1 MTTEQPII
9 QVDKLARYYKQYRK
23 GKGLKGSIISL
34 FKRDYFTVKAVDDV
48 SFSIDETEFVG
59 FIGPN
64 GAGKTTTLKCL
75 SGLLYPTS
83 GSVSVMG
90 YIPSQRKREFLRQI
104 SLVMGQRFQLWWD
117 LPAED
122 SFVLSKEIY
131 SIPDEVYR
139 KALKELVELLDIG
152 EIINLQI
159 RKLSLGQRM
168 RCELAVALLHQPR
181 VLFLDEPTIG
191 LDVTMQKRM
200 RDFFRDYNK
209 QNGTTVILTS
219 HNMDDVRYLCSRI
232 IIINKGKIAYD
243 GDIDTVVHTYAKE
256 KYVHL
261 QLSKQVLRKDLEV
274 YGQVVDLRDGSVTLS
289 IPRSEV
295 SKISSRILEKLPVED
310 IDIKEMELDDV
321 VRMIFSQK

>member
-1 MTTEQPII
+1 MT
-9 QVDKLARYYKQYRK
+9 VKQLSRHFK
-23 GKGLKGSIISL
+23 QHKKERGLRGSLKSL
-34 FKRDYFTVKAVDDV
+34 LRREYFVVKAVDDI
-48 SFSIDETEFVG
+48 SFSMDESEFVG

-75 SGLLYPTS
+75 TGLLYPTS
-83 GSVSVMG
+83 GMVEVLG
-90 YIPSQRKREFLRQI
+90 FTPSQRKKEFLGQI

-122 SFVLSKEIY
+122 SLALSKEIY
-131 SIPDEVYR
+131 SIPDDLYKR
-139 KALKELVELLDIG
+139 NLGELVDLLDIG
-152 EIINLQI
+152 GIMNVQI

-181 VLFLDEPTIG
+181 VLFLDEPTVG

-209 QNGTTVILTS
+209 KAGTTVILTS
-219 HNMDDVRYLCSRI
+219 HNMDDVKYLCKRI
-232 IIINKGKIAYD
+232 IIIDKGKIAYD
-243 GDIDTVVHTYAKE
+243 GDLRTVVREYVKD

-261 QLSKQVLRKDLEV
+261 QLSKEVSHTELEKYGTVLDL
-274 YGQVVDLRDGSVTLS
+274 DGESVTIS
-289 IPRSEV
+289 VRREDV
-295 SKISSRILEKLPVED
+295 SKISARMLEKLPVED

-321 VRMIFSQK
+321 VRMIFAKG